1 MLPHSASSMSGNTAS
16 QKPGRYE
23 KDERHDSC
31 YQNAACHLTLCR
43 GDHIRYVGSGRESH
57 RNRRGSRLDSQHS
70 AAVALNDDR
79 CYTDGAAPVAD
90 EGEREASREA
100 ALFRATFECSPI
112 GMAHARVTGEL
123 VRVNAAVC
131 AMLGYSE
138 AELLASTLQAVTHP
152 EDRAETEAYCTR
164 MLAGEVSTATFE
176 RRYVRKDGA
185 DVWGNLS
192 LSVAF
197 DPAGAPEYLL
207 CIIEDISARKQ
218 SELEHAALAARE
230 RAARMQSERNAAHL
244 RAVLDVLPVG
254 VYIAE
259 TDGSVNMWNKAG
271 RELWG
276 DETPTVNGRGDYE
289 HYKAVWADTGVP
301 IAAEERA
308 TPRVLATG
316 AIIAN
321 EEIIITATDGR
332 QKTVLNSAG
341 PIRDAHGAITGAVV
355 TQVDITERKR
365 LEQEVAERA
374 AELAAIL
381 DAMTEGVTFYG
392 ADGVIRLQNATAR
405 QLFER
410 VGVSTAQLG
419 STALE
424 QRSPAYDVRDLEGNP
439 LPPERWPVN
448 RILRGETLREADRV
462 ETSVM
467 VGQDQ
472 ELIVSYSGAP
482 LRDASGA
489 ITAAVIVARD
499 ITERRQ
505 FERERE
511 DMLGL
516 VSHELKTPLTSVKA
530 LAQLAQ
536 RQLARAERPEA
547 KLLQRMEHG
556 LESMNRLIND
566 LLDATRLDT
575 GKMLLMRERCG
586 LGSLCEQVVADQEV
600 ATGRN
605 IVLQTPNVP
614 VEVQADGTRLGQV
627 LSNLLSNA
635 LKYSPAETLVSVELK
650 RDRKGAH
657 ISVRDEGPGIP
668 PEALPRLFKRFYRV
682 PGIEVKHGTGVGLGL
697 GLYICQRL
705 VEMHGGQ
712 LLVESALGKGTTFKV
727 ILPTA

>member
-1 MLPHSASSMSGNTAS
+1 M
-16 QKPGRYE
+16 
-23 KDERHDSC
+23 
-31 YQNAACHLTLCR
+31 
-43 GDHIRYVGSGRESH
+43 
-57 RNRRGSRLDSQHS
+57 DSQHS
-70 AAVALNDDR
+70 AAVALDDDR
-79 CYTDGAAPVAD
+79 CYIDGAAPVAD
-90 EGEREASREA
+90 EDQREASRAE

-112 GMAHARVTGEL
+112 GMAHARVTGEF
-123 VRVNAAVC
+123 VRVNAALC

-138 AELLASTLQAVTHP
+138 AELLTSSFQTVMHP
-152 EDRAETEAYCTR
+152 EDLAETEAFYAR
-164 MLAGEVSTATFE
+164 IRAGEVSNATFE
-176 RRYVRKDGA
+176 RSYVRKDGT

-197 DPAGAPEYLL
+197 DHAGAPEYFL
-207 CIIEDISARKQ
+207 CVIEDISARKQ

-230 RAARMQSERNAAHL
+230 RAAHLQSERHAAHL

-259 TDGSVNMWNKAG
+259 SDGSVNEWNKAG
-271 RELWG
+271 RDLWG
-276 DETPTVNGRGDYE
+276 DETPTVNGRSDYE
-289 HYKAVWADTGVP
+289 RYKAVWADTGMP

-308 TPRVLATG
+308 TARTLATG

-341 PIRDAHGAITGAVV
+341 PIRDAHGEITGAVV

-365 LEQEVAERA
+365 LERELAERA
-374 AELAAIL
+374 AQLTAIL
-381 DAMTEGVTFYG
+381 DTMTEGVTFYD
-392 ADGVIRLQNATAR
+392 ADGSIRLQNTAGR
-405 QLFER
+405 RMFGQ
-410 VGVSTAQLG
+410 VGVNDEQLESTVLAERAPL
-419 STALE
+419 
-424 QRSPAYDVRDLEGNP
+424 YDVRDLHGNP
-439 LPPERWPVN
+439 LPQEQWPIVRVLN
-448 RILRGETLREADRV
+448 GETLSGARV
-462 ETSVM
+462 AETSIM
-467 VGQDQ
+467 IGLDQ
-472 ELIVSYSGAP
+472 EVIVSYTGAP
-482 LRDASGA
+482 LRDSSGA
-489 ITAAVIVARD
+489 ITGAVIVARD
-499 ITERRQ
+499 VTEGRQ

-511 DMLGL
+511 QMLGL

-547 KLLQRMEHG
+547 NLLQRMEHG

-575 GKMLLMRERCG
+575 GKMLLMRERCD

-605 IVLQTPNVP
+605 IVLQMPNVP
-614 VEVQADGTRLGQV
+614 EEVQADGTRLSQV

-635 LKYSPAETLVSVELK
+635 LKYSPAETPVFVELK
-650 RDRKGAH
+650 RDRTGAH

-697 GLYICQRL
+697 GLYLCQRL
-705 VEMHGGQ
+705 IDMHGGQ
-712 LLVESALGKGTTFKV
+712 LHVESTLGKGTTFEV